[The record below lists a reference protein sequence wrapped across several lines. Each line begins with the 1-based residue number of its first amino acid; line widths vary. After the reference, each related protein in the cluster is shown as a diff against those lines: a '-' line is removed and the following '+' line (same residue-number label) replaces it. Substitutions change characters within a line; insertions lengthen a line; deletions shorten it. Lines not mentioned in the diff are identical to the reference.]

1 MNEWTF
7 IYFDKTDIETFKC
20 WFWSNMSFEKWT
32 DFLFIDSTMMCSEE
46 LINVF
51 FDASTNLSSF
61 LFLMN
66 EEFKSHVLIVNSYE
80 LKNSKLFE
88 DEASRIDEDFE
99 FAF

>member
-1 MNEWTF
+1 
-7 IYFDKTDIETFKC
+7 
-20 WFWSNMSFEKWT
+20 
-32 DFLFIDSTMMCSEE
+32 MCSEE